1 MNARG
6 GWALG
11 LVLLIVGTPPVKAA
25 SAIVSLRTQGRRHI
39 LGSGDTPFKMP
50 SDCAVGPAGQ
60 LYVLDGVHHR
70 IVVFDANGTYLSQFG
85 EPGTKVGQLH
95 YPLGITTAP
104 DGTVYVADSGNHR
117 IQSFTAQGVP
127 VATIDLPDGHES
139 RADPTDVAV
148 DPLRRRL
155 YIADNE
161 NHRILPYDLSGQ
173 TLLPAWGSPGQGRR
187 QFRYPFLL
195 DTTPDGYLLVVEP
208 INTRVQV
215 LNAQG
220 KFVNFVGAWGT
231 KAGQLFR
238 PKGVVVIDR
247 HAFVTDSYLGRIQV
261 FHLHGD
267 FLGVLADSAGAPVAL
282 TTPMGLAVDTKRH
295 HLYVVELK
303 ANRVTCLDLE

>member
-1 MNARG
+1 MNTRG
-6 GWALG
+6 GWALS
-11 LVLLIVGTPPVKAA
+11 LVLLFVSTA
-25 SAIVSLRTQGRRHI
+25 SLRVTNAAVNLRIQGQRHI
-39 LGSGDTPFKMP
+39 VAPGDMPFKMP
-50 SDCAVGPAGQ
+50 TDCAVGPQGQ

-85 EPGTKVGQLH
+85 ENGKGPGQLH
-95 YPLGITTAP
+95 YPLGITTSP
-104 DGTVYVADSGNHR
+104 DGTIYVADSGNHR
-117 IQSFTAQGVP
+117 VQSFTAQGTP
-127 VATIDLPDGHES
+127 VATLDLPKGHES
-139 RADPTDVAV
+139 RADPTDVTV

-161 NHRILPYDLSGQ
+161 NHRILPYDLDGQ

-195 DTTPDGYLLVVEP
+195 DITTDGYLLIVEP

-231 KAGQLFR
+231 KEGQLFR
-238 PKGVVVIDR
+238 PKGVAVTDR
-247 HAFVTDSYLGRIQV
+247 TVFVTDSYLGRIQV

-267 FLGVLADSAGAPVAL
+267 FLGVLTDSAGAPIVL
-282 TTPMGLAVDTKRH
+282 TTPMGLAFDTKRH